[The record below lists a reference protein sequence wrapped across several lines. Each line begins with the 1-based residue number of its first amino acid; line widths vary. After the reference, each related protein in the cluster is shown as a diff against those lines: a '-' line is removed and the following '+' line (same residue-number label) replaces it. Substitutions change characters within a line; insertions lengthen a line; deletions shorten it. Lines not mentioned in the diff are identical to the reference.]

1 MSRLTRRVMRL
12 GVMTV
17 GFAGLF
23 LAMNA
28 VPGGATPP
36 QQFGSMIV
44 ARGTYMD
51 HGSLPLGQGQDIVVS
66 QITVQPG
73 GSSGWQS
80 HPGGAIGVVAQGETT
95 IYASVGN
102 HCSAT
107 TYTHGQSFIE
117 RPGDVVDAVNTGSVV
132 TILYATFPGV
142 PVGGSPRIDRADPG
156 TCPGI

>member
-1 MSRLTRRVMRL
+1 MTRLTRRVTRL

-73 GSSGWQS
+73 GSSGWHS
-80 HPGGAIGVVAQGETT
+80 HPGGAIGVVAQGKGKDAEALLPKV
-95 IYASVGN
+95 YASGTL
-102 HCSAT
+102 CKSPPQAGTPSA
-107 TYTHGQSFIE
+107 S
-117 RPGDVVDAVNTGSVV
+117 RS
-132 TILYATFPGV
+132 
-142 PVGGSPRIDRADPG
+142 
-156 TCPGI
+156 